1 MLKDLKRPAGKQLAE
16 KNPKLGNFE
25 KQFESG
31 SGSKKKVRVGSGS
44 GYSSNPD
51 QGSQKEESI
60 DKFKMLIMQILKIRL
75 YILVIN

>member
-1 MLKDLKRPAGKQLAE
+1 MFKDLKQPSEKQLAE

-51 QGSQKEESI
+51 DEFEKPG
-60 DKFKMLIMQILKIRL
+60 
-75 YILVIN
+75 